1 MVKFLAGSKGCAE
14 NFLLGCVS
22 HFGELKGR
30 LGFFFLFSVI
40 GVFKYLELNCSL
52 KCK

>member
-30 LGFFFLFSVI
+30 LGL
-40 GVFKYLELNCSL
+40 
-52 KCK
+52 

>member
-30 LGFFFLFSVI
+30 LGLYFFSFFGHKSVQ
-40 GVFKYLELNCSL
+40 VFRA
-52 KCK
+52 